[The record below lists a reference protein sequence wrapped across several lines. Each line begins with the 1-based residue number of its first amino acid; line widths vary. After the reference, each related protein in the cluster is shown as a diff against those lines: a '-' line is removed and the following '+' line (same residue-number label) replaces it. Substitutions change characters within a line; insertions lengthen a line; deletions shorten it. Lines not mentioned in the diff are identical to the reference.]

1 MTGLLFTGGRIWTGH
16 PGHSGRPTPAA
27 VAVRGGRI
35 VAVGSEDEAR
45 VALAGVRVE
54 RVDLAGRAL
63 VPGFQDAHIHPV
75 MGALERLRCD
85 LSGLYT
91 RSGYVTAIGGY
102 AAANPH
108 AEWLTGGGWSMA
120 AFPGGLPHRDDLDAL
135 PGSRPVFLPN
145 RDHHSAWVNSRA
157 LALAGIDAY
166 TPDPPSG
173 RIERDAAGQPTGV
186 LHEAAMDLVARLV
199 PEDTA
204 EDYAQAL
211 LEAQRYLFSL
221 GITGWQDAIVGAYAG
236 SRDQF
241 GTYLEADAAGSL
253 KARVTGALWWDRE
266 RGAEQID
273 ELIRRR
279 SRAGETPDGRF
290 RAGAVKIM
298 QDGVPE
304 NFTAAM
310 LEPYLDGC
318 GCPGEQRGVSNVD
331 PAALAE
337 YVRLLDRAG
346 FGVHFHAIGDR
357 AVRECLDAVASA
369 RQSPRPDTRHSDP
382 AHPDPRRHYP
392 RSPDARHHIAHL
404 QVVHPDDVARFAA
417 LDVTAN
423 MQALWATHHQ
433 QNDELCAPFL
443 GEPRV
448 SWQYP
453 FGAIARSGGRLAAGS
468 DWPVTT
474 PDPWWAIHVA
484 VHRTEP
490 AVSPEAGWPSAGV
503 PFLPEQALSL
513 DQTLAA
519 YTRGSAFVNGLDTV
533 TGDITPGKAADLVVL
548 DRDPFASDVALYEVG
563 AALVFVDGDLVH
575 EAG

>member
-1 MTGLLFTGGRIWTGH
+1 MSGVLFSGGRIWTGH
-16 PGHSGRPTPAA
+16 PDGPGAAA
-27 VAVRGGRI
+27 VAVHGGRV
-35 VAVGSEDEAR
+35 VAVGSEEEAR
-45 VALAGVRVE
+45 AALAGVPVE
-54 RVDLAGRAL
+54 HIDLAGRAL
-63 VPGFQDAHIHPV
+63 VPAFQDAHIHPV
-75 MGALERLRCD
+75 MGALERMRCD
-85 LSGLYT
+85 LSRMHT
-91 RSGYVTAIGGY
+91 RHDYLAAIGAY
-102 AAANPH
+102 AAANPG

-120 AFPGGLPHRDDLDAL
+120 AFPGGLPHRDDLDAVVG
-135 PGSRPVFLPN
+135 PRPVFLPN
-145 RDHHSAWVNSRA
+145 RDHHSAWVSSRT
-157 LALAGIDAY
+157 LALAGIDAH

-173 RIERDAAGQPTGV
+173 RIERDASGQPTGI
-186 LHEAAMDLVARLV
+186 LHEAAMDLVAPFV
-199 PEDTA
+199 PGDTA
-204 EDYAQAL
+204 EDYERAL

-236 SRDQF
+236 GRDQF
-241 GTYLEADAAGSL
+241 ATYLRADAAGRL
-253 KARVTGALWWDRE
+253 RARVTGALWWDRE

-273 ELIRRR
+273 DLVRRR
-279 SRAGETPDGRF
+279 SQAGENPDGRF

-310 LEPYLDGC
+310 IEPYLDGC

-331 PAALAE
+331 PIALRE
-337 YVRLLDRAG
+337 YVSLLDQVG

-357 AVRECLDAVASA
+357 AVRECLDAVAVA
-369 RQSPRPDTRHSDP
+369 RRRPGSN
-382 AHPDPRRHYP
+382 
-392 RSPDARHHIAHL
+392 ARHHIAHL
-404 QVVHPDDVARFAA
+404 QVVHPYDVPRFAA

-453 FGAIARSGGRLAAGS
+453 FGAIARTGGRLAAGS

-490 AVSPEAGWPSAGV
+490 ALSAEASWPSAGV

-513 DQTLAA
+513 DQALVA
-519 YTRGSAFVNGLDTV
+519 YTRGSAFVNGLDAV
-533 TGDITPGKAADLVVL
+533 TGDITPGTAADLVVL
-548 DRDPFASDVALYEVG
+548 DRDPFSPDVALDEVA
-563 AALVFVDGDLVH
+563 AALVFVDGDLVY
-575 EAG
+575 EGE

>member
-1 MTGLLFTGGRIWTGH
+1 
-16 PGHSGRPTPAA
+16 
-27 VAVRGGRI
+27 
-35 VAVGSEDEAR
+35 
-45 VALAGVRVE
+45 
-54 RVDLAGRAL
+54 
-63 VPGFQDAHIHPV
+63 
-75 MGALERLRCD
+75 
-85 LSGLYT
+85 
-91 RSGYVTAIGGY
+91 
-102 AAANPH
+102 
-108 AEWLTGGGWSMA
+108 
-120 AFPGGLPHRDDLDAL
+120 
-135 PGSRPVFLPN
+135 
-145 RDHHSAWVNSRA
+145 
-157 LALAGIDAY
+157 
-166 TPDPPSG
+166 
-173 RIERDAAGQPTGV
+173 
-186 LHEAAMDLVARLV
+186 MDLVARLV
-199 PEDTA
+199 PGDTA
-204 EDYAQAL
+204 EDYTRAL
-211 LEAQRYLFSL
+211 LEAQRYLYSL

-241 GTYLEADAAGSL
+241 GTYLEADAAGRL
-253 KARVTGALWWDRE
+253 RARVTGALWWDRE

-279 SRAGETPDGRF
+279 SRAGENPDGRF

-310 LEPYLDGC
+310 IEPYLDGC

-331 PAALAE
+331 PNALAE

-357 AVRECLDAVASA
+357 AVRECLDAVAAA
-369 RQSPRPDTRHSDP
+369 RQGARTDLP
-382 AHPDPRRHYP
+382 
-392 RSPDARHHIAHL
+392 RHHLAHL
-404 QVVHPDDVARFAA
+404 QVVHPDDIPRFAA

-490 AVSPEAGWPSAGV
+490 AVSPEANWPTAGV

-513 DQTLAA
+513 DETLTA
-519 YTRGSAFVNGLDTV
+519 YTRGSAFVNGLDAV
-533 TGDITPGKAADLVVL
+533 TGDLTAGKAADLVVL
-548 DRDPFASDVALYEVG
+548 DRDPFAPDVALYEVG
-563 AALVFVDGDLVH
+563 AALVFIDGDLVH
-575 EAG
+575 EAR